1 MRYQVENVLAA
12 QAELG
17 ECPVWS
23 VSEQVLWFV
32 DILAPA
38 LHRFDPKTGEH
49 RVLPVA
55 EHIGCFGLNEEG
67 GFVAA
72 LRSGVCM
79 LDATG
84 QIAQRIAP
92 NPGDAPRSRFNDG
105 RVDRRGR
112 FWCGSLWEPQ
122 DRNGAV
128 LCRLDAALNL
138 TVQERDIMISN
149 GLAFSPDD
157 RWMYHSDTPNGVLYR
172 YPVDDNGEIGQREV
186 VRRFVQAE
194 GGLPDGAA
202 VDSEGYYWS
211 AMFDGSRV
219 IRLDPSN
226 GEIVDEI
233 PLPVRWP
240 TMVAFGG
247 DDLKTLYITSSRE
260 DRSAEEL
267 AAYPQSGDVFAV
279 RVAVA
284 GLPEPVFSASKPDN
298 SQR

>member
-1 MRYQVENVLAA
+1 MRYQVKNVLAA

-23 VSEQVLWFV
+23 VREQTLYFV

-38 LHRFDPKTGEH
+38 LHRFDPRSGEH
-49 RVLPVA
+49 KVMPVP
-55 EHIGCFGLNEEG
+55 EHIGCFGLNEQG

-72 LRSGVCM
+72 LRSGVCL
-79 LDATG
+79 LDEEGKIVRRVAE
-84 QIAQRIAP
+84 
-92 NPGDAPRSRFNDG
+92 NPGEAALSRFNDG
-105 RVDRRGR
+105 RVDRHGR

-122 DRNGAV
+122 DRNGGK
-128 LCRLDAALNL
+128 LCRLDEHLRL
-138 TVQERDIMISN
+138 TVEAEDIKISN
-149 GLAFSPDD
+149 GLAFSPDNK
-157 RWMYHSDTPNGVLYR
+157 WMYHTDTPNGVLYR
-172 YPVDDNGEIGQREV
+172 YPVDEKGDIGPREV
-186 VRRFVQAE
+186 LKRFVQEE

-202 VDSEGYYWS
+202 VDSEGFYWS

-219 IRLDPSN
+219 IRLNPAT

-240 TMVAFGG
+240 TMIAFGG
-247 DDLKTLYITSSRE
+247 PDLKTLYITSSRE

-279 RVAVA
+279 EVDVA
-284 GLPEPVFSASKPDN
+284 GLPEPLY
-298 SQR
+298 RMT

>member
-1 MRYQVENVLAA
+1 MRYQVKNVLAA

-23 VSEQVLWFV
+23 VREQALYFV

-38 LHRFDPKTGEH
+38 LHRFDPRSGEH
-49 RVLPVA
+49 KVMPVP
-55 EHIGCFGLNEEG
+55 EHIGCFGLNEQG

-72 LRSGVCM
+72 LRSGVCL
-79 LDATG
+79 LDEEGKIVRRVAE
-84 QIAQRIAP
+84 
-92 NPGDAPRSRFNDG
+92 NPGEAALSRFNDG
-105 RVDRRGR
+105 RVDRHGR

-122 DRNGAV
+122 DRNGGK
-128 LCRLDAALNL
+128 LCRLDEHLRL
-138 TVQERDIMISN
+138 TVEAEDIKISN
-149 GLAFSPDD
+149 GLAFSPDNK
-157 RWMYHSDTPNGVLYR
+157 WMYHTDTPNGVLYR
-172 YPVDDNGEIGQREV
+172 YPVDEKGDIGPREV
-186 VRRFVQAE
+186 LKRFVQEE

-202 VDSEGYYWS
+202 VDSEGFYWS

-219 IRLDPSN
+219 IRLNPAT

-240 TMVAFGG
+240 TMIAFGG
-247 DDLKTLYITSSRE
+247 PDLKTLYITSSRE

-279 RVAVA
+279 EVDVA
-284 GLPEPVFSASKPDN
+284 GLPEPLYRMA
-298 SQR
+298 

>member
-1 MRYQVENVLAA
+1 MRYQVENVLQA

-23 VSEQVLWFV
+23 AREQVLYFV

-38 LHRFDPKTGEH
+38 LHRFDPQTGDH
-49 RVLPVA
+49 QVFPVA
-55 EHIGCFGLNEEG
+55 EHIGCFGLNAQG

-79 LDATG
+79 LDAQG
-84 QIAQRIAP
+84 NIVKRVAP
-92 NPGDAPRSRFNDG
+92 NPGEAERSRFNDG
-105 RVDRRGR
+105 RVDRHGR

-122 DRNGAV
+122 DRHGAL
-128 LCRLDAALNL
+128 LCRLDEHLNL
-138 TVQERDIMISN
+138 TVQADNIKISN
-149 GLAFSPDD
+149 GLAFSPDS
-157 RWMYHSDTPNGVLYR
+157 RWMYQTDTPEGILWR
-172 YPVDDNGEIGQREV
+172 YPMDEQGEIGPREV
-186 VRRFVQAE
+186 LKRFEQE
-194 GGLPDGAA
+194 QGGLPDGAA
-202 VDSEGYYWS
+202 VDSEGFYWA

-219 IRLDPSN
+219 IRLNPAN

-247 DDLKTLYITSSRE
+247 EDLKTLYITSSRE

-267 AAYPQSGDVFAV
+267 AQYPQSGDLFAV
-279 RVAVA
+279 RVGVA
-284 GLPEPVFSASKPDN
+284 GIAEPLFQAK
-298 SQR
+298 

>member
-1 MRYQVENVLAA
+1 MSYQVNNVLAV

-38 LHRFDPKTGEH
+38 LHRFDPQSGEH
-49 RVLPVA
+49 RSVSVA

-79 LDATG
+79 LDKQGNIT
-84 QIAQRIAP
+84 QRIAP
-92 NPGDAPRSRFNDG
+92 NPGEAERSRFNDG
-105 RVDRRGR
+105 RVDRFGR

-122 DRNGAV
+122 DRNGGK
-128 LCRLDAALNL
+128 LCRLDENL
-138 TVQERDIMISN
+138 TLTVEANDIMISN

-157 RWMYHSDTPNGVLYR
+157 RWMYHTDTPNGVLYR
-172 YPVDDNGEIGQREV
+172 YPVDEKGDIGPREV
-186 VRRFVQAE
+186 LQRFKQEE

-202 VDSEGYYWS
+202 IDSEGFYWA

-219 IRLDPSN
+219 IRLDPRN
-226 GEIVDEI
+226 GQIVDEI
-233 PLPVRWP
+233 SLPVRWP

-247 DDLKTLYITSSRE
+247 ADLKTLYITSSRE
-260 DRSAEEL
+260 GRSDQEL
-267 AAYPQSGDVFAV
+267 SQYPQSGDLFAV
-279 RVAVA
+279 RVNVA
-284 GLPEPVFSASKPDN
+284 GLPEPTFRRKK
-298 SQR
+298 

>member
-1 MRYQVENVLAA
+1 MRYQVKNVLAA

-23 VSEQVLWFV
+23 VREQTLYFV

-38 LHRFDPKTGEH
+38 LHRFDPRSGEH
-49 RVLPVA
+49 KVMPVP
-55 EHIGCFGLNEEG
+55 EHIGCFGLNEQG

-72 LRSGVCM
+72 LRSGVCL
-79 LDATG
+79 LDEEGKIVRRVAE
-84 QIAQRIAP
+84 
-92 NPGDAPRSRFNDG
+92 NPGEAALSRFNDG
-105 RVDRRGR
+105 RVDRHGR

-122 DRNGAV
+122 DRNGGK
-128 LCRLDAALNL
+128 LCRLDEHLRL
-138 TVQERDIMISN
+138 TVEAEDIKISN
-149 GLAFSPDD
+149 GLAFSPDNK
-157 RWMYHSDTPNGVLYR
+157 WMYHTDTPNGVLYR
-172 YPVDDNGEIGQREV
+172 YPVDEKGDIGPREV
-186 VRRFVQAE
+186 LKRFTQEE

-202 VDSEGYYWS
+202 VDSEGFYWS

-219 IRLDPSN
+219 IRLNPAT

-240 TMVAFGG
+240 TMIAFGG
-247 DDLKTLYITSSRE
+247 PDLKTLYITSSRE

-279 RVAVA
+279 EVDVA
-284 GLPEPVFSASKPDN
+284 GLPEPLYRMA
-298 SQR
+298 

>member
-1 MRYQVENVLAA
+1 MRYQVKNVLAA

-23 VSEQVLWFV
+23 VREQALYFV

-38 LHRFDPKTGEH
+38 LHRFDPQSGEH
-49 RVLPVA
+49 KIMPVP
-55 EHIGCFGLNEEG
+55 EHIGCFGLNEQG

-72 LRSGVCM
+72 LRSGVCL
-79 LDATG
+79 LDEEGIIT
-84 QIAQRIAP
+84 RRVAP
-92 NPGDAPRSRFNDG
+92 NPGEAAFSRFNDG
-105 RVDRRGR
+105 RVDRHGR

-122 DRNGAV
+122 DRNGGK
-128 LCRLDAALNL
+128 LCRLDEHLRL
-138 TVQERDIMISN
+138 TVEAEDIKISN

-157 RWMYHSDTPNGVLYR
+157 KWMYHTDTPNGVLYR
-172 YPVDDNGEIGQREV
+172 YPVDDRGDIGPREV
-186 VRRFVQAE
+186 IRHFVQE
-194 GGLPDGAA
+194 QGGLPDGAA
-202 VDSEGYYWS
+202 VDSEGFYWS

-219 IRLDPSN
+219 IRLNPAT

-247 DDLKTLYITSSRE
+247 PDLKTLYITSSRE

-279 RVAVA
+279 EVAVA
-284 GLPEPVFSASKPDN
+284 GLPEPLFRQA
-298 SQR
+298 

>member
-1 MRYQVENVLAA
+1 MSYQVENVLSA

-23 VSEQVLWFV
+23 VREQVLYFV

-38 LHRFDPKTGEH
+38 LHRFDPQSGKH
-49 RVLPVA
+49 QVFPVA
-55 EHIGCFGLNEEG
+55 EDIGCFGLNAQG

-79 LDATG
+79 LDDNGKIT
-84 QIAQRIAP
+84 QRIAP
-92 NPGDAPRSRFNDG
+92 NPGDAERSRFNDG
-105 RVDRRGR
+105 RVDRHGR

-122 DRNGAV
+122 DRNGGK
-128 LCRLDAALNL
+128 LCRLDEHLTL
-138 TVQERDIMISN
+138 TVQAEDIKISN
-149 GLAFSPDD
+149 GLAFSPDS
-157 RWMYHSDTPNGVLYR
+157 RWMYQTDTPNGVLWR
-172 YPVDDNGEIGQREV
+172 YPMDEQGEIGPREV
-186 VRRFVQAE
+186 LQRFVQEE

-202 VDSEGYYWS
+202 VDSEGFYWA

-219 IRLDPSN
+219 IRLDPAD
-226 GEIVDEI
+226 GRIVDEI

-247 DDLKTLYITSSRE
+247 EDLKTLYITSSRE
-260 DRSAEEL
+260 DRTAEEL
-267 AAYPQSGDVFAV
+267 ARYPQSGDVFAV

-284 GLPEPVFSASKPDN
+284 GIAEPLFQAK
-298 SQR
+298 

>member
-1 MRYQVENVLAA
+1 MRYQVNNVLAA

-23 VSEQVLWFV
+23 VSEQVLYFV

-38 LHRFDPKTGEH
+38 LHRFDPRSGAHK
-49 RVLPVA
+49 VMPVA
-55 EHIGCFGLNEEG
+55 EHIGCFGLKEEG

-79 LDATG
+79 LDSDG
-84 QIAQRIAP
+84 QIVERVAP
-92 NPGDAPRSRFNDG
+92 NPGEAGRSRFNDG
-105 RVDRRGR
+105 RVDRFGR

-122 DRNGAV
+122 DRNGGK
-128 LCRLDAALNL
+128 LCRLDENRLL
-138 TVQERDIMISN
+138 TVQAEDIKISN
-149 GLAFSPDD
+149 GLAFSPDS
-157 RWMYHSDTPNGVLYR
+157 RWMYHTDTPNGVLYR
-172 YPVDDNGEIGQREV
+172 YPMDEQGEIGPREV
-186 VRRFVQAE
+186 LQRFVQAQ

-202 VDSEGYYWS
+202 VDSEGFYWA

-219 IRLDPSN
+219 IRLHPAN

-247 DDLKTLYITSSRE
+247 EDLKTLYITSSRE
-260 DRSAEEL
+260 DRTEQEL
-267 AAYPQSGDVFAV
+267 ADYPQSGDVFAV
-279 RVAVA
+279 RVEVA
-284 GLPEPVFSASKPDN
+284 GMAEPLFRSK
-298 SQR
+298 QVV